1 MKRELFPPPLNRV
14 VTTLLLVLLV
24 AATSSS
30 CGPEPPPPNVVLIS
44 LDTLRA
50 DHVGTYGYP
59 KATTPNLDRLA
70 ATGIVFLNNYA
81 QAPNTAPSHTSILA
95 SLYPSVASIWD
106 HGGVLDPN
114 VPMLAETFK
123 DAGFSTAAFVQL
135 PSATYERG
143 FDVYTGLSHGA
154 SFRRRAEST
163 MESVREWVS
172 AQTEQPFFLFLHTY
186 AVHLPYSPSEELA
199 EKFDPDYGGPLSN
212 ELRAAVIDQI
222 NDGEL
227 EIDEADLEHIV
238 AMYDAE
244 IAELDQDL
252 GALFSWFEENGLLEN
267 TVFAVI
273 SDHGEEFGEHGIVA
287 KHTYSLH
294 QELIHTPLILFGG
307 GIPGGIRVEQP
318 SRNVDVAPTLLRL
331 ANIELPAHYQG
342 ADLRPVWEG
351 TERRPRVVLAE
362 KRDYKVFLEG
372 GFKYYTNGQLYDL
385 GNDPYEKENL
395 VDARPELTQRFEEL
409 ATAWQAELD
418 RLSATIAQGGEI
430 RLSPEEVRRLKALGY
445 IQ

>member
-1 MKRELFPPPLNRV
+1 MTREAPIRAPLRV
-14 VTTLLLVLLV
+14 VVNLLFVVLF
-24 AATSSS
+24 AATGIS
-30 CGPEPPPPNVVLIS
+30 CAPEPPPNVVLIS

-59 KATTPNLDRLA
+59 KETTPNLDRFA
-70 ATGIVFLNNYA
+70 ADGIVFLNNYA

-95 SLYPSVASIWD
+95 SLYASVAGIWE

-123 DAGFSTAAFVQL
+123 EAGFATAAFVQL

-154 SFRRRAEST
+154 SLRRRAEST
-163 MESVREWVS
+163 MDSVREWVS

-199 EKFDPDYGGPLSN
+199 EKFDPDYDGPLETN
-212 ELRAAVIDQI
+212 LRGDLIDQI
-222 NDGEL
+222 NDGEV
-227 EIDEADLEHIV
+227 EITDADLNHII

-252 GALFSWFEENGLLEN
+252 GALFGWFEENGLIEN

-273 SDHGEEFGEHGIVA
+273 ADHGEEFGEHGIIA

-307 GIPGGIRVEQP
+307 GIPIGLRVDLP

-331 ANIELPAHYQG
+331 AGIDPPAHYQG

-362 KRDYKVFLEG
+362 KKRLKVFLDG
-372 GFKYYTNGQLYDL
+372 AFKYYTDGRLYDL
-385 GNDPYEKENL
+385 ENDPFERENL
-395 VDARPELTQRFEEL
+395 VEARPELVLRFEEL
-409 ATAWQAELD
+409 AAAWQIELD
-418 RLSATIAQGGEI
+418 RLSMTIAQGGEI
-430 RLSPEEVRRLKALGY
+430 RLSPEEIRRLKALGY
-445 IQ
+445 LQ

>member
-1 MKRELFPPPLNRV
+1 MRRQTLPHPLIRV
-14 VTTLLLVLLV
+14 VATLLSALLV

-59 KATTPNLDRLA
+59 KDTTPNLDRFA
-70 ATGIVFLNNYA
+70 AAGIVFLNNYA

-95 SLYPSVASIWD
+95 SLYPSVAGIWD
-106 HGGVLDPN
+106 HGEVLDPN
-114 VPMLAETFK
+114 VPMLAESFK
-123 DAGFSTAAFVQL
+123 EAGFATAAFVQL

-154 SFRRRAEST
+154 SLRQKAEASFD
-163 MESVREWVS
+163 SVREWVS
-172 AQTEQPFFLFLHTY
+172 QQTEQPFFLFLHTY
-186 AVHLPYSPSEELA
+186 AVHLPYSPTQELA
-199 EKFDPDYGGPLSN
+199 KKFDPHYEGPLRTNMRGS
-212 ELRAAVIDQI
+212 LIKRI
-222 NDGEL
+222 NAGEL
-227 EIDEADLEHIV
+227 EITEADLNHII

-252 GALFSWFEENGLLEN
+252 GALLDWFQQNGLLEN

-273 SDHGEEFGEHGIVA
+273 SDHGEEFGEHGVVGQ
-287 KHTYSLH
+287 HTHSLY
-294 QELIHTPLILFGG
+294 QELIHTPLILFGD
-307 GIPGGIRVEQP
+307 GIPGGVRVELP
-318 SRNVDVAPTLLRL
+318 TRNIDVAPTLLRL
-331 ANIELPAHYQG
+331 TGLETPAHYQG

-362 KRDYKVFLEG
+362 KKRYKVFIEG
-372 GFKYYTNGQLYDL
+372 GFKYYTNGQIYDL
-385 GNDPYEKENL
+385 ESDPLERANL
-395 VDARPELTQRFEEL
+395 IADRPELAQRFEEL
-409 ATAWQAELD
+409 AAAWQAELD
-418 RLSATIAQGGEI
+418 RLSLTIAQGGEI

-445 IQ
+445 LQ

>member
-1 MKRELFPPPLNRV
+1 MRREPPTRMPTRV
-14 VTTLLLVLLV
+14 VATLVVAILV
-24 AATSSS
+24 AAASTS
-30 CGPEPPPPNVVLIS
+30 CAPEPPPPNVVLIS

-50 DHVGTYGYP
+50 DHVGAYGYP
-59 KATTPNLDRLA
+59 KETTPNLDRFA
-70 ATGIVFLNNYA
+70 EAGIVFLNNYA

-95 SLYPSVASIWD
+95 SLYASVASVWA

-123 DAGFSTAAFVQL
+123 EAGFATAAFVQL

-163 MESVREWVS
+163 MDSVREWVS

-199 EKFDPDYGGPLSN
+199 EKFDPDYEGPLSN
-212 ELRAAVIDQI
+212 NLRGTLIDQI
-222 NDGEL
+222 NDGEI
-227 EIDEADLEHIV
+227 EITAADLNHII

-252 GALFSWFEENGLLEN
+252 GALFDWFEQNGLLEN

-273 SDHGEEFGEHGIVA
+273 ADHGEEFGEHGIVA

-307 GIPGGIRVEQP
+307 GIPSGLRVELP
-318 SRNVDVAPTLLRL
+318 TRNVDVAPTLLRL
-331 ANIELPAHYQG
+331 ANIETPAHYQG

-372 GFKYYTNGQLYDL
+372 GFKYYTDGRLYDL
-385 GNDPYEKENL
+385 ENDPLERENL
-395 VDARPELTQRFEEL
+395 IEARPEMARRFEEL
-409 ATAWQAELD
+409 AAAWQVELD
-418 RLSATIAQGGEI
+418 RLSMSIAQGGEI

-445 IQ
+445 LQ